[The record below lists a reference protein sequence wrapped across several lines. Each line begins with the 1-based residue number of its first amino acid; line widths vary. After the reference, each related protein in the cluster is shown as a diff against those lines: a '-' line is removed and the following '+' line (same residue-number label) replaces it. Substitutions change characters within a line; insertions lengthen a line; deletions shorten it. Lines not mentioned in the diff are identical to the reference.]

1 MRKLLATGIILGM
14 LLTFHSCK
22 KMLDVEVRSSITGEV
37 YWAQESDFQTYLAG
51 IYGRYRTHIDYMGFG
66 EDRSEMWE
74 QGPNARFTPYYF
86 QNITPG
92 NTQQWTNYYGTIGHV
107 NLLLEKI
114 ESWNFANQAT
124 KDQIKA
130 EAHAMR
136 AAMYFFIS
144 RVWGDVP
151 IITASVKDEKE
162 SLYPRSPVTAVFVQI
177 NDDIQKA
184 LSLFPAEGFSNKY
197 KWSKPSVYA
206 LLADVKMWS
215 ASVLS
220 GGNSDFLAA
229 IDAID
234 KVEATGVQL
243 LDNFGNIIDISRNSE
258 IIFSIYLDRAEYVS
272 AQYNYAFGGSGIAD
286 NAADLPI
293 SREAQ
298 SGYCVGPRVLQLFSQ
313 YPQDIRIK
321 RTYVPEV
328 IAGDTIRYWAYKF
341 IGTVYPDT
349 RIADSDIIL
358 YRLADI
364 LLLKAEAY
372 AAMGDADNALLYLNK
387 VRTRAQIP
395 AYTETDISLI
405 QKEILDERGRELFH
419 EIKRWYDLRR
429 AHALGIIDAYQFVP
443 NLAGKSTPLYW
454 AVHVNM
460 LSRNNL
466 LQQTTGY

>member
-1 MRKLLATGIILGM
+1 MKKILIIGITIGSLLA
-14 LLTFHSCK
+14 FSSCK

-51 IYGRYRTHIDYMGFG
+51 IYARYRTHIDYMGFG
-66 EDRSEMWE
+66 EDRGEMWE
-74 QGPNARFTPYYF
+74 QGVNARFTPYYF
-86 QNITPG
+86 QNITAG
-92 NTQQWTNYYGTIGHV
+92 NTQQWTAHYGTIGHV

-114 ESWNFANQAT
+114 ESWNFVNQAT

-130 EAHAMR
+130 EAYAMR
-136 AAMYFFIS
+136 AAMYFFVS

-162 SLYPRSPVTAVFVQI
+162 SLYPRSSAADAFVQI
-177 NDDIQKA
+177 NEDIQKA
-184 LSLFPAEGFSNKY
+184 LSLFPAEGFNNKY

-215 ASVLS
+215 ASVLN

-229 IDAID
+229 IDAIN
-234 KVEATGVQL
+234 KVEASGVQL
-243 LDNFGNIIDISRNSE
+243 LDNFGSIIDVSRNNE

-272 AQYNYAFGGSGIAD
+272 AQYNYAFGGSALAD

-298 SGYCVGPRVLQLFSQ
+298 SGYCVGPRVLELFSE

-321 RTYVPEV
+321 RTFVPEV
-328 IAGDTIRYWAYKF
+328 IAGDTIRFWPYKF

-358 YRLADI
+358 YRLADM

-395 AYTETDISLI
+395 DYTETDVALL

-429 AHALGIIDAYQFVP
+429 AHALGVIDVYQFVP
-443 NLAGKSTPLYW
+443 NLVGKSTPLYW